1 LMQTQAEREANL
13 RKLAEKLQF
22 AVEKSGRRFTL
33 TRTADVSEPVSEK
46 GLTLAE
52 AEEILQ
58 TWKLRDSG

>member
-1 LMQTQAEREANL
+1 MQTQAEREANL
-13 RKLAEKLQF
+13 RKLAERLQF
-22 AVEKSGRRFTL
+22 AVEKNGRRFTL

-58 TWKLRDSG
+58 TWKLRGSG

>member
-1 LMQTQAEREANL
+1 MQTQAEREANL

-22 AVEKSGRRFTL
+22 AVEKNGRRFTL

-58 TWKLRDSG
+58 TWKLRGSG